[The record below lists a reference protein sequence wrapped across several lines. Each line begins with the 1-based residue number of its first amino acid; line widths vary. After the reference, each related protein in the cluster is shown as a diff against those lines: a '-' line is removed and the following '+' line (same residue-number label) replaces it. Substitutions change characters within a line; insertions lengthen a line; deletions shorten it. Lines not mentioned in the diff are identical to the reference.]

1 MSDSKKFSS
10 TVLPVLLFQ
19 QTLGAICFPI
29 AKYGLET
36 IDPFVFAFY
45 RFVISAVVL
54 LLVVRLQKHARPID
68 RADYWRIIGLGVI
81 IIPFNQVMYLFG
93 QSLTGAGHGSVLFAT
108 TPIWIF
114 LAALVHLKEKVI
126 ARRVVGIVVALVGV
140 IITVT
145 GGAIQISTEYLWGDL
160 IILIAV
166 FAWAYYT
173 VLGKPLARKYGAIR
187 ITAYALASGSALYF
201 PFGLYAACRVDYSA
215 TTVGAWA
222 SVVYMA
228 LGVSV
233 GAYVLWY
240 WVLKYMDASRIAVFH
255 NLQPIIATVVAYFWL
270 GEQLGLSFFV
280 GGVIVLAGVMIAE
293 VQKRPGRRPADE
305 GFLGTG

>member
-1 MSDSKKFSS
+1 MSDNQKFSS

-29 AKYGLET
+29 AKYGLGT

-45 RFVISAVVL
+45 RFVISSAVL
-54 LLVVRLQKHARPID
+54 LLVVKFRKHDRPVE
-68 RADYWRIIGLGVI
+68 RADYWKIFGLGVI
-81 IIPFNQVMYLFG
+81 IIPFNQAMYLFG

-126 ARRVVGIVVALVGV
+126 ARRAIGIVLALVGV

-145 GGAIQISTEYLWGDL
+145 GGAIQISTEYLWGDI

-173 VLGKPLARKYGAIR
+173 VLGKPLVRKYGAIR
-187 ITAYALASGSALYF
+187 TTAYALASGSALYF
-201 PFGLYAACRVDYSA
+201 PFGL
-215 TTVGAWA
+215 
-222 SVVYMA
+222 
-228 LGVSV
+228 
-233 GAYVLWY
+233 
-240 WVLKYMDASRIAVFH
+240 
-255 NLQPIIATVVAYFWL
+255 
-270 GEQLGLSFFV
+270 
-280 GGVIVLAGVMIAE
+280 
-293 VQKRPGRRPADE
+293 
-305 GFLGTG
+305 